1 MLGGIIT
8 PKDPAEAVIDAAN
21 PSLYP
26 CSFISGIIK
35 DPIAE
40 TVAGPEPEIAAK
52 NIQLTVVT
60 IANPPVIEPIKAS
73 DNLSNL
79 FDMPALPINDPAS
92 IKNGIAISGKESK
105 DAKAFCAINSIGVLE
120 VSSIVIIVA
129 IPKAIPIGILI
140 VSKINNNANNS
151 NTAN

>member
-1 MLGGIIT
+1 
-8 PKDPAEAVIDAAN
+8 
-21 PSLYP
+21 
-26 CSFISGIIK
+26 
-35 DPIAE
+35 
-40 TVAGPEPEIAAK
+40 
-52 NIQLTVVT
+52 
-60 IANPPVIEPIKAS
+60 
-73 DNLSNL
+73 
-79 FDMPALPINDPAS
+79 MPALPINDPAS